1 MHHSILIIPV
11 LALLAGAV
19 SAWLPQDRNLA
30 AFNLP
35 SLGKRAEKIR
45 GVNFGGMSPSRSP
58 MPSCHQQQLLL
69 TFQNVSVYIC
79 RYIIL
84 PLYFKIRLDF
94 ELCAF

>member
-45 GVNFGGMSPSRSP
+45 GVNFGGMSPS
-58 MPSCHQQQLLL
+58 CYL
-69 TFQNVSVYIC
+69 
-79 RYIIL
+79 
-84 PLYFKIRLDF
+84 
-94 ELCAF
+94 

>member
-45 GVNFGGMSPSRSP
+45 GVNFGGIYVSFSFPP
-58 MPSCHQQQLLL
+58 HLL
-69 TFQNVSVYIC
+69 FQKVY
-79 RYIIL
+79 
-84 PLYFKIRLDF
+84 F
-94 ELCAF
+94 

>member
-45 GVNFGGMSPSRSP
+45 GVNFGG
-58 MPSCHQQQLLL
+58 
-69 TFQNVSVYIC
+69 I
-79 RYIIL
+79 
-84 PLYFKIRLDF
+84 
-94 ELCAF
+94 